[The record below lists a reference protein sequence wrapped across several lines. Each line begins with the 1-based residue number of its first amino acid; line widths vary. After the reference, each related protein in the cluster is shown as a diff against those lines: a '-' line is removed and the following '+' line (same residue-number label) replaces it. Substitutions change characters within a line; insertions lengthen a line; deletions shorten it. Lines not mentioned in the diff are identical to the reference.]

1 MKHIVKV
8 ETLQNIP
15 ETRPLIAMDNNGN
28 LKWLAYNP
36 SQNATLL
43 YGSKKSSLYPYID
56 LQEYYEF
63 VEEIEIDGVTYYKWL
78 KTDSEIDGI
87 YILTETRDF
96 SNINFENP
104 YHVTAYYYE
113 DGSIAY
119 EDLEDYV
126 IYYGGNIEP
135 TVIIDIPYHDTSNMD
150 TNGHLYVDLGLPSGA
165 KWATSLVGATN
176 GDTAE
181 SWYGNY
187 YAWGELQ
194 TKTYY
199 DWTDPNNAT
208 QNYKYANGSYNTLTK
223 YCNMPDYGYNGYT
236 DNLKTLELM
245 DDVAH
250 LEFGGDWHMPD
261 SKLLCELMLYTNNEW
276 VENYNDIEGLNGRVF
291 TSKVNGNTLFIP
303 AAGCRS
309 GSAISDVGSFCRLW
323 SSRLYLGN
331 PRYACYL
338 YFSSSNIYIDN
349 DDRFSGFSVC
359 PVLY

>member
-8 ETLQNIP
+8 NNIQDAKDNP
-15 ETRPLIAMDNNGN
+15 TRLLIAIDSNGI
-28 LKWLAYNP
+28 LFAEGKAAVP
-36 SQNATLL
+36 D
-43 YGSKKSSLYPYID
+43 GFID
-56 LQEYYEF
+56 F
-63 VEEIEIDGVTYYKWL
+63 
-78 KTDSEIDGI
+78 
-87 YILTETRDF
+87 
-96 SNINFENP
+96 
-104 YHVTAYYYE
+104 A
-113 DGSIAY
+113 
-119 EDLEDYV
+119 
-126 IYYGGNIEP
+126 
-135 TVIIDIPYHDTSNMD
+135 
-150 TNGHLYVDLGLPSGA
+150 LPSGTLWST
-165 KWATSLVGATN
+165 KNIGATN
-176 GDTAE
+176 GNTAE

-199 DWTDPNNAT
+199 NWTDSNNAT
-208 QNYKYANGSYNTLTK
+208 QNYKYANGTYNTLTK

-303 AAGCRS
+303 AAGSCYGS
-309 GSAISDVGSFCRLW
+309 GFLDVGSFCYLW
-323 SSRLYLGN
+323 SSSLHLGDPNNAYYLGFN
-331 PRYACYL
+331 
-338 YFSSSNIYIDN
+338 SNNICMNYY
-349 DDRFSGFSVC
+349 DRFLGFSVC